1 MMPTYAEAQS
11 QMEKSIDALRREF
24 NSVRTGKASPAL
36 LDTVRVDAYG
46 SKMPLN
52 QVASVSS
59 PEPRMLIVQPWDK
72 GLMNE
77 IDKAIRNS
85 ELGLNPAN
93 DGNII
98 RVPIPALNEERRR
111 EMVKLLHR
119 IGEDARIAVRHARQ
133 EANKEIKRLQS
144 DHEISEDDA
153 RREMDR
159 IQKLT
164 DEHIAKIDVLLKSK
178 EEEVMEV

>member
-1 MMPTYAEAQS
+1 MPTYRVAQE
-11 QMEKSIDALRREF
+11 QMDRSIEALRREF
-24 NSVRTGKASPAL
+24 SSVRTGKASPAL
-36 LDTVRVDAYG
+36 LDTVRVEAYG
-46 SKMPLN
+46 SKMVLN

-59 PEPRMLIVQPWDK
+59 PEPRMLVVQPWDK
-72 GLMNE
+72 GLMQE
-77 IDKAIRNS
+77 IEKAIRSS

-98 RVPIPALNEERRR
+98 RVPVPALNEERRR
-111 EMVKLLHR
+111 EMVKMLHK
-119 IGEDARIAVRHARQ
+119 IAEEGRVAIRHARQ
-133 EANKEIKRLQS
+133 EANKDIKRRQS
-144 DHEISEDDA
+144 DSELSEDDA

-164 DEHIAKIDVLLKSK
+164 DEYNTRIDHLLKTK

>member
-93 DGNII
+93 DGNVI

-133 EANKEIKRLQS
+133 EANKEIKRLQT